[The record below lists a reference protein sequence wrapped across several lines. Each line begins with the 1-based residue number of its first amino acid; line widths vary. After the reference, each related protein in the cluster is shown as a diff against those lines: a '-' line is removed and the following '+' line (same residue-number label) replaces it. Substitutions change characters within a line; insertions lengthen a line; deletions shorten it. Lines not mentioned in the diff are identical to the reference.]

1 MGTFHGVAIMLRRTS
16 GFTLIELL
24 VCLGILTIL
33 LVIAMPSFA
42 GLKQRSTVTA
52 THNLLLTGFATA
64 RNHAVSTGQ
73 LVTICPVA
81 GESGCRAD
89 GVWDE
94 GWAIF
99 VDINRNGRLDAA
111 DTIVRHENR
120 MPGGIG
126 IYSGR
131 GRPRAVFRPDGSAGG
146 TNLSLR
152 ICAEGVVQS
161 AVILSNVGRA
171 RSASTGELAT
181 LANCG

>member
-1 MGTFHGVAIMLRRTS
+1 MLRRIA

-24 VCLGILTIL
+24 ASVAVLTIL
-33 LVIAMPSFA
+33 LVIALPSFA
-42 GLKQRSTVTA
+42 GLKQRSAVTA

-64 RNHAVSTGQ
+64 RNHAVSTGH
-73 LVTICPVA
+73 LVTICPVR

-94 GWAIF
+94 GWMVF
-99 VDINRNGRLDAA
+99 VDHNRNGRLDAD
-111 DTIVRHENR
+111 DTVVHHENR
-120 MPGGIG
+120 IAGGIG

-131 GRPRAVFRPDGSAGG
+131 GRPRAVFRPDGSAAG

-152 ICAEGVVQS
+152 ICADGAVQS

-181 LANCG
+181 LGNCG